1 MIVAAIL
8 VSFVFWYFNQS
19 DAETSAVG
27 DCLYNKGTNSA
38 PDLAKVDC
46 SSADAEFKILGKFKD
61 TSDDSKCDTVA
72 KTEVSYIQSGSDDHN
87 VVLCLGR
94 LEVTTKGIVFHVKHD
109 PLSPTSPTRG
119 PIGSGW
125 PTSP

>member
-1 MIVAAIL
+1 MRVGIMIVAGIL
-8 VSFVFWYFNQS
+8 VSFAFWYFNQS

-27 DCLYNKGTNSA
+27 DCLHNKGTNSA

-72 KTEVSYIQSGSDDHN
+72 KTEVSYIQSGGDDHN
-87 VVLCLGR
+87 VVLCLGA
-94 LEVTTKGIVFHVKHD
+94 VSK
-109 PLSPTSPTRG
+109 
-119 PIGSGW
+119 
-125 PTSP
+125 